1 MSQVRKLLQGKLI
14 PKAQEG
20 YKFRLDSQDY
30 TVTDDQLK
38 EIDNLISTLDPK
50 HRRFLGNWTGAIK
63 SGNSE
68 GNRADNTVTSDMLS
82 NLGSKDLKRLEK
94 QKGSFWETLGEKDSY
109 YAKEAIA
116 EALNI
121 TASVLNKPI
130 VTAPLEE
137 EKEVPK
143 TKFSKSEI
151 ALDFNKQNGKTYL
164 SPTAESN
171 ILAKKRI
178 SDLLGYLQSGN
189 QEYDYSDYNSDAI
202 IAWLNGLEGE
212 DKYNAGN
219 LYFDNLW
226 NAMGDKNGYE
236 YNPDVEDLF
245 SLFGINY
252 GLNAPVT
259 QPVTVPQATVT
270 PTKATASES
279 TNANGSEDSNT
290 DNNEKEVV
298 NVAPKLKFVFPT
310 DFDFENP
317 DLTETKEYDL
327 IYQQPSGAMNWQ
339 LGYNND
345 FFKKKLSGKKVGN
358 FKVKNVEYSVIR
370 DPEKDVYRIFTP
382 KYNQLIYGTFD
393 RDYIKRA
400 LLNQLSD
407 EDVKKLK
414 YFDVKQGTW
423 YKKEGGTI
431 DDKTVAFKNKF
442 RHIIKAQNGLSG
454 LQFNFEN
461 IKDLIPEGYNV
472 EDKNIIAY
480 RPGVD
485 WGTYVSKNGMGYYNT
500 IGDLSPAP
508 MIYPT
513 SKAHEL
519 EAKDVFTD
527 LYGKAYDPNATSYL
541 SEYIGEHPVNEEVE
555 GVEGVEKVGEATE
568 PSNKIGGYPKN
579 IEGLHKYLIP
589 ALSLARFGLN
599 SHFQN
604 KYYRQAVAALN
615 AGRYNLL
622 PTWSNLPRQDS
633 PALDRQLQQVRLE
646 RMAGIKPVTS
656 DLIANNALWNQRES
670 QLYNRENDIVGKQS
684 QFQWDAAKEGLNI
697 MNQNLANQVATANEN
712 RAKTAAIN
720 SAIKQQAMELTQ
732 RRGQSWENL
741 GLEIQNNLKKDK
753 DVMLNYGK
761 AQEQARLQKEYDRTI
776 DQIFGTQ
783 ARTDYMSLSADEAAN
798 YTDYDDYLNKKY
810 NTIYTQNVNR
820 IAKAQEDRINNM
832 RKWLYL
838 NGLNYSYPTFI
849 TGKSSPYGYK
859 KGGYLRGSTRYTL
872 EPDERIWIDNNKATH
887 QAIAK
892 LSDNTIK
899 LLLRAL
905 K

>member
-20 YKFRLDSQDY
+20 YKFHLDSQDY

-50 HRRFLGNWTGAIK
+50 HRRFLGNWTNAIK
-63 SGNSE
+63 SGKSE

-82 NLGSKDLKRLEK
+82 NLGNKDLKRLEK
-94 QKGSFWETLGEKDSY
+94 QKGSFWETLGERDSY
-109 YAKEAIA
+109 YAKEAIG

-121 TASVLNKPI
+121 TASVLNKSNTI
-130 VTAPLEE
+130 QSV
-137 EKEVPK
+137 KENPK

-151 ALDFNKQNGKTYL
+151 ALDFNEKDGKKYL

-171 ILAKKRI
+171 MLARKRI
-178 SDLLGYLQSGN
+178 SDLLGYLQSDN
-189 QEYDYSDYNSDAI
+189 QEYDYSDYNSNAI
-202 IAWLNGLEGE
+202 KAWLNGLEGE

-226 NAMGDKNGYE
+226 NTMGDKNGYE

-245 SLFGINY
+245 NLFGIKY
-252 GLNAPVT
+252 GLSAPVI
-259 QPVTVPQATVT
+259 QPAAVPQATVT
-270 PTKATASES
+270 PTKTTAATILETDGANKDES
-279 TNANGSEDSNT
+279 TKDKNKTTSEEN
-290 DNNEKEVV
+290 
-298 NVAPKLKFVFPT
+298 APKLNFVFPT
-310 DFDFENP
+310 NFDFDNP
-317 DLTETKEYDL
+317 LLTESEDFDL
-327 IYQQPSGAMNWQ
+327 VYRIPNGSMNWV
-339 LGYNND
+339 GYNNKP
-345 FFKKKLSGKKVGN
+345 FKSKVSGRKVGTFKVGN
-358 FKVKNVEYSVIR
+358 IAYTVIR
-370 DPEKDVYRIFTP
+370 DPEEDVYRIFTP
-382 KYNQLIYGTFD
+382 NNNQLIKGTFN

-400 LLNQLSD
+400 FLDTLSEQD
-407 EDVKKLK
+407 TKKLK
-414 YFDVKQGTW
+414 YFE
-423 YKKEGGTI
+423 EGGTI
-431 DDKTVAFKNKF
+431 DDKTAVFKNKF
-442 RHIIKAQNGLSG
+442 RRVIKAQNGLSG

-461 IKDLIPEGYNV
+461 IKDLIPSGYKV
-472 EDKNIIAY
+472 EDENIIAY

-485 WGTYVSKNGMGYYNT
+485 WGTYVSKNGMGYYNS

-508 MIYPT
+508 TIYPT
-513 SKAHEL
+513 AKAHEL
-519 EAKDVFTD
+519 EAKDIFTD

-541 SEYIGEHPVNEEVE
+541 SEYIGERPVNEEIE
-555 GVEGVEKVGEATE
+555 EIGNASE
-568 PSNKIGGYPKN
+568 PTNKIGGYTKN
-579 IEGLHKYLIP
+579 VEGLYKHLIP
-589 ALSLARFGLN
+589 ALSLARFGIN

-622 PTWSNLPRQDS
+622 PTWYNLPRQDS
-633 PALDRQLQQVRLE
+633 PALDRQLQQIRLE

-670 QLYNRENDIVGKQS
+670 QLYDRENDIVGKQS

-741 GLEIQNNLKKDK
+741 GLEIQNNLQKDK
-753 DVMLNYGK
+753 NTILNYGK
-761 AQEQARLQKEYDRTI
+761 IKEQARLQKEYDRII

-810 NTIYTQNVNR
+810 NNIYTQNINR
-820 IAKAQEDRINNM
+820 IAKAQEDRVDNM

-838 NGLNYSYPTFI
+838 NGLNYSYPSFI